1 MRSQEAKIAIAFSH
15 ASPIALLE
23 QTLRRSR
30 SHQYK
35 KRTDR
40 SALRDRA
47 LFLKEREK
55 RSHILR
61 NNLTQ
66 TRHPNKLGD
75 CAEHEERLRHLV
87 RPQIECG
94 ISLVFRPIIAEFHD
108 QSSAL
113 LVLLCIGWVKF

>member
-15 ASPIALLE
+15 ASAIALLE

-47 LFLKEREK
+47 LF
-55 RSHILR
+55 
-61 NNLTQ
+61 
-66 TRHPNKLGD
+66 
-75 CAEHEERLRHLV
+75 
-87 RPQIECG
+87 
-94 ISLVFRPIIAEFHD
+94 
-108 QSSAL
+108 
-113 LVLLCIGWVKF
+113 